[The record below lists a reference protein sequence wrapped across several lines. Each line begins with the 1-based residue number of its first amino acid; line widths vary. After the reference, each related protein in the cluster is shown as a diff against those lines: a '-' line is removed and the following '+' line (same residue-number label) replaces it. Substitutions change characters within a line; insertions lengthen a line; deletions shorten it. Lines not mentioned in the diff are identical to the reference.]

1 MTRSIVALA
10 VLACAMAAPAAAQV
24 DRPAPRPP
32 QPTERVFI
40 SVDGIYQTGTEDFD
54 DAASFSLNA
63 ETANFATAY
72 EVKPGPA
79 FSVAGSGLVTRG
91 LAVGVGVTR
100 FQRETPA
107 GLTASLPHPF
117 FFNRPRSLSGD
128 VGSLNRE
135 ELAVHVQARAVF
147 PSPGRLQAM
156 VFGGP
161 SFFTVKQ
168 DVLTEL
174 GYTEAYPYDT
184 VTLAPGQITEVSTS
198 KTGFNVGAD
207 VGFFFTR
214 QLGIGGTVQYAG
226 ATIEVESA
234 GGDTIDVKI
243 GGIQVGGGLR
253 LRF

>member
-1 MTRSIVALA
+1 MTRSIAAIAL
-10 VLACAMAAPAAAQV
+10 LACAMAAPAAAQV
-24 DRPAPRPP
+24 TRPAPRRP

-40 SVDGIYQTGTEDFD
+40 SVDGIYQAGTEDFD

-63 ETANFATAY
+63 ETATFATAY
-72 EVKPGPA
+72 DVKPGPA
-79 FSVAGSGLVTRG
+79 FSVAGSGLITRRF
-91 LAVGVGVTR
+91 AVGVGVTR
-100 FQRETPA
+100 FQRDTPA
-107 GLTASLPHPF
+107 ALTASLPHPF

-128 VGSLNRE
+128 VVDLNRE

-184 VTLAPGQITEVSTS
+184 VTLAPGQITEVSKS
-198 KTGFNVGAD
+198 KTGFNVGVD
-207 VGFFFTR
+207 LGFFFTR
-214 QLGIGGTVQYAG
+214 QLGVGGTLQYAG
-226 ATIEVESA
+226 VTMELESA
-234 GGDTIDVKI
+234 GGDDIDVKV